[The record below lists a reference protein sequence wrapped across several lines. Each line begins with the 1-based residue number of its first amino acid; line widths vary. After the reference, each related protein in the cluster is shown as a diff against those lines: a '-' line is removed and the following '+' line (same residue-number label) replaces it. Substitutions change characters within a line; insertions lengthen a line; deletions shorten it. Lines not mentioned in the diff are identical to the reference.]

1 MGVVVVSSATAFL
14 FIIYHKN
21 RDYLC
26 STEGSLP
33 PPIIDKKQ
41 VVLSYDGGYRVD
53 SSLPVES
60 DLQLTLLVTGRGIL
74 DGYSRF
80 SYFVSC
86 TFRKGQITSDS
97 FSFTNKHVIPDN
109 VFIYS
114 ISPSED
120 NYCEYVPETQPV
132 FVLVSLFTSGGYLG
146 IRLSRAYPEEVLVS
160 VFQNLYPQALV
171 GDFSIPQGKTSVLTD
186 FQTSITSTLNICM
199 ALPLVSGIYALR

>member
-1 MGVVVVSSATAFL
+1 M
-14 FIIYHKN
+14 
-21 RDYLC
+21 
-26 STEGSLP
+26 
-33 PPIIDKKQ
+33 
-41 VVLSYDGGYRVD
+41 VLSYDGGYRVD

-120 NYCEYVPETQPV
+120 NYCEYVPEIQPV

-146 IRLSRAYPEEVLVS
+146 IRLSRAYPEEVLVN
-160 VFQNLYPQALV
+160 VFQSIYPQVLV
-171 GDFSIPQGKTSVLTD
+171 GDYTIPKGKTSVLTD
-186 FQTSITSTLNICM
+186 FQTSITSTLNICT